1 MQFIKYE
8 IQNGFAVYLVK
19 VMAPNSITF
28 HIRDRYSSM
37 RNFQSML
44 RKKFSLK
51 TFDGFPSFP
60 KKTLFTKLSDEF
72 LTQRMNQ
79 MQNFFNLFF
88 SKKEIG

>member
-1 MQFIKYE
+1 
-8 IQNGFAVYLVK
+8 
-19 VMAPNSITF
+19 
-28 HIRDRYSSM
+28 
-37 RNFQSML
+37 ML

-60 KKTLFTKLSDEF
+60 KKTLFTKLNDEF

-88 SKKEIG
+88 AKKEIG